1 MAATE
6 RLMGE
11 ISLVRGIGVD
21 IVKLERIEAAYERF
35 GERFARKVLSADEL
49 ATSAITASF
58 IAKRFASKEA
68 IAKALGSG
76 FREGITMPLITVTK
90 NQLNKP
96 EVTLAGAAA
105 ERLRAIGAQE
115 VLVSIS
121 DEVDSVVAFAIA
133 Q

>member
-49 ATSAITASF
+49 AASAITASF

-76 FREGITMPLITVTK
+76 FREGITMPLITVMK

-96 EVTLAGAAA
+96 EVALAGAAA

>member
-1 MAATE
+1 
-6 RLMGE
+6 MGE

-21 IVKLERIEAAYERF
+21 IVKLERVEAAYERF
-35 GERFARKVLSADEL
+35 GERFARRVLSADEL

-90 NQLNKP
+90 NLLN
-96 EVTLAGAAA
+96 
-105 ERLRAIGAQE
+105 LRVEMNI
-115 VLVSIS
+115 IS
-121 DEVDSVVAFAIA
+121 FLFWDNACEFVPIIRKNI
-133 Q
+133 

>member
-96 EVTLAGAAA
+96 EVALAGAAA

-121 DEVDSVVAFAIA
+121 EEVDSVVAFAIA

>member
-1 MAATE
+1 
-6 RLMGE
+6 MGE

-90 NQLNKP
+90 NRLNKP
-96 EVTLAGAAA
+96 EVALTGAAA

>member
-21 IVKLERIEAAYERF
+21 IVKLERVEAAYERF

-49 ATSAITASF
+49 ATSTITASV
-58 IAKRFASKEA
+58 IAKRFAAKEA
-68 IAKALGSG
+68 IAKALGTG

-96 EVTLAGAAA
+96 EVALRGAAA